1 MEEFQYV
8 LVAILQVGI
17 KFLEMFAVIL
27 TLDPSLTE
35 MVDVPDALMDVWL
48 VVVLQFVCLVTLLEV
63 MYLLEPF
70 VVMEML
76 GNIQMELEVVELVL
90 I

>member
-1 MEEFQYV
+1 VEEFQYV
-8 LVAILQVGI
+8 LAAILQVGI
-17 KFLEMFAVIL
+17 KFLEMFVVIL
-27 TLDPSLTE
+27 TLDPSLMET
-35 MVDVPDALMDVWL
+35 VDVPDALMDVWL
-48 VVVLQFVCLVTLLEV
+48 VVVLQFVSLVTLLEV

-76 GNIQMELEVVELVL
+76 GNTQMELEVVELVQ